1 MSSVVEL
8 VGRLVDIAAILPELT
23 FNLSGD
29 AQKQLRE
36 LAAAVA
42 STRADLMSRRIPDSI
57 SFNLDNQPS
66 GGLPSGGLPLLREME
81 KIVELIPEAFAG
93 SRSMEG
99 LPPAFDDPSRQM
111 LVAPDAFTNSKHL
124 HFALKGCLA
133 ASLCYIIYN
142 AIAWPGISTAVTT
155 CLLTALSTIGA
166 SHQKQTLRFAGALAG
181 GFLMGMGSQ
190 MFILPYLDSIAGF
203 TVLFILV
210 TAVASWI
217 MTSSPRLSYFGVQV
231 ALAFYLINVQEF
243 AMQTSLSVARDR
255 VVGILF
261 GLVTMWLVFDQLW
274 GAPAAVEMKRTFVS
288 NLRWLA
294 QLARE
299 PLPGRDKTWRS
310 YSLRE
315 TIDTNFDKVRSLADG
330 VLFELGSPSRQQ
342 GLMLRNQILRWQP
355 GLRMLFI
362 TRIALLKY
370 RLQLPGF
377 ELPKPIAAAQREFD
391 NNFARALEAL
401 ADRMERRSSA
411 EHPAA
416 ETWLTRLERTIENQ
430 PPQEPQQTCDVGFQ
444 VLLSLDRRIQ
454 NLMIS
459 LTSDGTFYRN
469 QGISE
474 RSNTRGSRW

>member
-1 MSSVVEL
+1 
-8 VGRLVDIAAILPELT
+8 
-23 FNLSGD
+23 
-29 AQKQLRE
+29 
-36 LAAAVA
+36 
-42 STRADLMSRRIPDSI
+42 
-57 SFNLDNQPS
+57 
-66 GGLPSGGLPLLREME
+66 
-81 KIVELIPEAFAG
+81 
-93 SRSMEG
+93 
-99 LPPAFDDPSRQM
+99 
-111 LVAPDAFTNSKHL
+111 
-124 HFALKGCLA
+124 
-133 ASLCYIIYN
+133 
-142 AIAWPGISTAVTT
+142 
-155 CLLTALSTIGA
+155 
-166 SHQKQTLRFAGALAG
+166 
-181 GFLMGMGSQ
+181 MGMGSQ
-190 MFILPYLDSIAGF
+190 MFILPYLGSIAGF

-261 GLVTMWLVFDQLW
+261 GLLMMWLVFDQLW
-274 GAPAAVEMKRTFVS
+274 GAPAAAEMKRTFIS

-401 ADRMERRSSA
+401 ADRMEGRSSA

-444 VLLSLDRRIQ
+444 LLLSLDRRIQ
-454 NLMIS
+454 SLMIS
-459 LTSDGTFYRN
+459 LTSDGRFYRN
-469 QGISE
+469 QGVSE
-474 RSNTRGSRW
+474 RFDTRGSRW